1 MSAVVMFLNESIVDS
16 LKGAYRLRKAYQL
29 LHKLFD
35 MIVEIDGVPTPPC
48 TTPFDEGTTN
58 AATPEELLDPDSDD
72 SFVDASD
79 DFAVITQPL
88 ALPKAVEKL
97 DISNG
102 NARYEQTPEP
112 IEMLRPRPQSS
123 ASADVLTSP
132 GPQQE
137 IEGYPSIAT
146 VNSLLQIP
154 SPVQSDMT
162 ITDNTVYA
170 GTLMSLGAIML
181 LISLLPP
188 SLSRLL
194 SIIGFRGSRN
204 QALSMLWKIT
214 QHQGPFGGLATF
226 FLGTF
231 YGNIMQAADIVP
243 DDFRT
248 KMKGV
253 TTGATINKL
262 YLAIAKSRQRYPKSA
277 LWAVEEARM
286 ESLRGNLEEVVQ
298 RLGSIHLDT
307 QMPQI
312 QSYVIFESGMYTPII
327 LPGLTKTQFN
337 DTPV

>member
-1 MSAVVMFLNESIVDS
+1 MFLNESVVDS
-16 LKGAYRLRKAYQL
+16 LKGAYKLRKAYQL

-35 MIVEIDGVPTPPC
+35 MIVEVDGVPTPPSS
-48 TTPFDEGTTN
+48 TPFDEGATK
-58 AATPEELLDPDSDD
+58 AATPEPLSDADSDD

-79 DFAVITQPL
+79 DLAVIAEPIVL
-88 ALPKAVEKL
+88 HKVAEKL
-97 DISNG
+97 DVSNG
-102 NARYEQTPEP
+102 HARYEQTPEP
-112 IEMLRPRPQSS
+112 VEMLRPRPQSS
-123 ASADVLTSP
+123 SSEDVLTSP
-132 GPQQE
+132 APQQE
-137 IEGYPSIAT
+137 IERYPSMAT
-146 VNSLLQIP
+146 VNSFLQIP
-154 SPVQSDMT
+154 SPIQSDMT

-170 GTLMSLGAIML
+170 GTLMALGAIML

-204 QALSMLWKIT
+204 QALSMLWKTT
-214 QHQGPFGGLATF
+214 QHQGPFAALATF

-248 KMKGV
+248 KMKGI

-262 YLAIAKSRQRYPKSA
+262 YLAISRSRQRYPKSA

-298 RLGSIHLDT
+298 RLASIHLDT

-312 QSYVIFESGMYTPII
+312 QSYVIFESGMYTPTHSSS
-327 LPGLTKTQFN
+327 GADK
-337 DTPV
+337 DTI